1 MLTQQKQRSYVHV
14 SPRKT
19 NENHFCADVFL
30 QFSSIVLPHKEDTRI
45 NFRLYTLVFFSSF
58 LLLLFPFFLQR
69 DHASILVQ
77 RCIYAR
83 FEHLSID
90 FSSMMVVK
98 LGKRKQRRCLS
109 SPRVETRELFR
120 VLLGFDAW
128 ILKFRIKA
136 VKRGIRL
143 RPK

>member
-30 QFSSIVLPHKEDTRI
+30 QFSSIALPHKEDTRI

-58 LLLLFPFFLQR
+58 SLLLLFPFFLQR
-69 DHASILVQ
+69 DHAPILVQ

-90 FSSMMVVK
+90 FSSIMVVK
-98 LGKRKQRRCLS
+98 LGKFKQRRCLS
-109 SPRVETRELFR
+109 FHELKRASYFEYYWT
-120 VLLGFDAW
+120 LTHGF
-128 ILKFRIKA
+128 
-136 VKRGIRL
+136 
-143 RPK
+143 